1 MNNENY
7 SNVLLKGIL
16 NLNCNRKYKK
26 HNQANFFVIHMMLNY
41 DAPLYRPPSE
51 ARSLIFQVTLGCSF
65 NECSFCD
72 MYRSKEYSERS
83 WDEIKTEIDMMA
95 NYLPDTK
102 RVFLADGDA
111 LNLDSEFMIKIV
123 KYIRVKFAN
132 IERISC
138 YAMPMNILKKTPEEL
153 KKMNEAGLNMFYL
166 GIESGSDIVLKKV
179 TKGAIAKTIIKSVN
193 KAKDAGYEM
202 SCMIILGLG
211 GKTYSKEHIKGTAEV
226 ISACSP
232 QYVGALTLYLENGIK
247 QEFIDKFE
255 GEFIKINDDESL
267 KELHDLISQIE
278 TKNKIIFRANHGS
291 NAYTIK
297 GTFPQDKQDMIDK
310 IDWMKQHPEIIRPQG
325 LRGF

>member
-1 MNNENY
+1 
-7 SNVLLKGIL
+7 
-16 NLNCNRKYKK
+16 
-26 HNQANFFVIHMMLNY
+26 MMLNY

-72 MYRSKEYSERS
+72 MYRSKEYSERP
-83 WDEIKTEIDMMA
+83 WEEIKLEIDMMA
-95 NYLPDTK
+95 KQLPDTT

-111 LNLDSEFMIKIV
+111 LNLDAEYMVKIV
-123 KYIRVKFAN
+123 KYIYEKFAN
-132 IERISC
+132 LERISC
-138 YAMPMNILKKTPEEL
+138 YAMPMNILKKNPEEL
-153 KKMNEAGLNMFYL
+153 KKMYDAGLTMFYL

-179 TKGAIAKTIIKSVN
+179 TKGATSKTIIKSVN
-193 KAKDAGYEM
+193 KAKDAGYLM

-211 GKTYSKEHIKGTAEV
+211 GKKYSKEHIQGTSEV

-247 QEFIDKFE
+247 DEFLQKYN
-255 GEFIKINDDESL
+255 GEFVRLNDDEAL
-267 KELHDLISQIE
+267 DELEELLSKIE
-278 TKNKIIFRANHGS
+278 TKEEIIFRANHGS

-297 GTFPQDKQDMIDK
+297 GTFPQDKQKMLDRLS
-310 IDWMKQHPEIIRPQG
+310 WMREHPEVVRPQG

>member
-1 MNNENY
+1 
-7 SNVLLKGIL
+7 
-16 NLNCNRKYKK
+16 
-26 HNQANFFVIHMMLNY
+26 MMLNY

-72 MYRSKEYSERS
+72 MYRSKQYSERP
-83 WDEIKTEIDMMA
+83 WEEIKSEIDMMSQQ
-95 NYLPDTK
+95 LPETT

-111 LNLDSEFMIKIV
+111 LNLDAEYMVKIV
-123 KYIRVKFAN
+123 KYIYEKFPN
-132 IERISC
+132 LERISC

-153 KKMNEAGLNMFYL
+153 KKMNDAGLNMFYL

-179 TKGAIAKTIIKSVN
+179 TKGATSKTIIKSVN
-193 KAKDAGYEM
+193 KAKDAGYIM
-202 SCMIILGLG
+202 SCMVILGLG
-211 GKTYSKEHIKGTAEV
+211 GKKYSKDHIEGTAEV

-247 QEFIDKFE
+247 EEFLQKYD
-255 GEFIKINDDESL
+255 GEFVRLDDDDALNELEDLLDKIDTKDE
-267 KELHDLISQIE
+267 
-278 TKNKIIFRANHGS
+278 IIFRANHGS

-297 GTFPQDKQDMIDK
+297 GTFPQDKQKMLDK
-310 IDWMKQHPEIIRPQG
+310 IRWMKEHPEVVRPQG